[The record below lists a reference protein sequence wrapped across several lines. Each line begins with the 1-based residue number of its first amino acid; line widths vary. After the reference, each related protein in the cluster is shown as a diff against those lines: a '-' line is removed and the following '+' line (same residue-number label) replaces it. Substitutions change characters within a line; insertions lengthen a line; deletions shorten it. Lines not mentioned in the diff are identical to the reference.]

1 MQDSGISESG
11 DNMEK
16 KYVTKLLRQQGFKVT
31 PQRIAVYSVLA
42 NSKEHPNAEMI
53 YNQLKPMYPTMSLA
67 TVYKT
72 MEIFEKIG
80 LVKVLDVGDDCAR
93 YDWDTQ
99 NHSHIRCTVCN
110 KVEDLMGIDSKAI
123 SKIVEGGSEYRVTG
137 QQITFE
143 GICPDCLRKQSH

>member
-72 MEIFEKIG
+72 VEIP
-80 LVKVLDVGDDCAR
+80 L
-93 YDWDTQ
+93 
-99 NHSHIRCTVCN
+99 
-110 KVEDLMGIDSKAI
+110 
-123 SKIVEGGSEYRVTG
+123 
-137 QQITFE
+137 
-143 GICPDCLRKQSH
+143 